1 MLRPGGH
8 LVYAVPTARH
18 LYGLKEVLYDH
29 PYENEVKDT
38 AYEGFTFV
46 RSVEAAAQ
54 LTLTGDAVQQL
65 FAMTPYYWN
74 TPADGARAPAGLQK
88 PDHPRSAS
96 ATWFTRNNNPK
107 ASPMRAGFFC
117 AYWQ

>member
-1 MLRPGGH
+1 MYKRQPVRDGWADLLLNIFSPFAGAEFRRMLRPGGH

-46 RSVEAAAQ
+46 RSVEAVSYTH
-54 LTLTGDAVQQL
+54 LPCRRLPTAVKPGHRP
-65 FAMTPYYWN
+65 FA
-74 TPADGARAPAGLQK
+74 
-88 PDHPRSAS
+88 
-96 ATWFTRNNNPK
+96 F
-107 ASPMRAGFFC
+107 
-117 AYWQ
+117 

>member
-1 MLRPGGH
+1 MVPAADH
-8 LVYAVPTARH
+8 LWQ
-18 LYGLKEVLYDH
+18 LKEVLYDH

-65 FAMTPYYWN
+65 FAMTPYYWK
-74 TPADGARAPAGLQK
+74 TPRDGAARLAALPELTTDIAFRFLLFEK
-88 PDHPRSAS
+88 L
-96 ATWFTRNNNPK
+96 
-107 ASPMRAGFFC
+107 
-117 AYWQ
+117 

>member
-29 PYENEVKDT
+29 PYENEVKAP

-74 TPADGARAPAGLQK
+74 TPADGAARLQTCK
-88 PDHPRSAS
+88 SL
-96 ATWFTRNNNPK
+96 TTEI
-107 ASPMRAGFFC
+107 GFR
-117 AYWQ
+117 YLVYQKQ